1 MLGDVG
7 VFGPE
12 SGQKYVICKIS
23 SRNYVF
29 GREGDKSPK
38 SLTNEGEGNVNS
50 VKKLGNIDNKTML
63 STCIIEYQY
72 VQKKFLVTLAGITG
86 YYVIPV

>member
-1 MLGDVG
+1 MNRGIMLGDVG
-7 VFGPE
+7 EFGAE
-12 SGQKYVICKIS
+12 SGQKDVICKIS

-38 SLTNEGEGNVNS
+38 SLTDEGEGNVNS

-63 STCIIEYQY
+63 STSY
-72 VQKKFLVTLAGITG
+72 
-86 YYVIPV
+86 

>member
-1 MLGDVG
+1 MTRPRLERFIDIDIGRRFDMNRGIMLGDVSM
-7 VFGPE
+7 FGPE
-12 SGQKYVICKIS
+12 SGQKYVVCKIY

-50 VKKLGNIDNKTML
+50 EKKTW
-63 STCIIEYQY
+63 
-72 VQKKFLVTLAGITG
+72 
-86 YYVIPV
+86 

>member
-1 MLGDVG
+1 MNRGIMLGDVG

-12 SGQKYVICKIS
+12 SGRKYVICKIS

-29 GREGDKSPK
+29 GRERDKSPK
-38 SLTNEGEGNVNS
+38 SLTNEGEGNANS

-63 STCIIEYQY
+63 STSY
-72 VQKKFLVTLAGITG
+72 
-86 YYVIPV
+86 

>member
-1 MLGDVG
+1 MLHTALGDAHRDLTLGDVG
-7 VFGPE
+7 EFGAE

-38 SLTNEGEGNVNS
+38 SLTNEGKGIVKS
-50 VKKLGNIDNKTML
+50 VKKLGNIDNKTMM
-63 STCIIEYQY
+63 STSY
-72 VQKKFLVTLAGITG
+72 
-86 YYVIPV
+86 